1 TSLSFTAQQGSA
13 NPATQTV
20 SLSNTGGGTLS
31 WTAIHNATWLTV
43 SPASGTGNGTVTV
56 SATGTQTNGTQ
67 SGSLTLSAT
76 GASSVTIPVS
86 FTVTAAPTIGA
97 NPTSLSFT
105 AQQGGANPAAQTVS
119 LSNTGGG
126 TLSWTAND
134 NATWLTVSPA
144 SGTGNGTVT
153 VSATG
158 TQTTGTQSGSLT
170 LSATG
175 ATSVTIP
182 VSFTVT
188 AAPAIGA
195 NPTSLSFTAQQ
206 GGSNPAT
213 QTVTLSNTGGGTLS
227 WTA

>member
-31 WTAIHNATWLTV
+31 WTAIHNATGV
-43 SPASGTGNGTVTV
+43 
-56 SATGTQTNGTQ
+56 
-67 SGSLTLSAT
+67 
-76 GASSVTIPVS
+76 
-86 FTVTAAPTIGA
+86 
-97 NPTSLSFT
+97 
-105 AQQGGANPAAQTVS
+105 
-119 LSNTGGG
+119 
-126 TLSWTAND
+126 
-134 NATWLTVSPA
+134 TVSPA

-188 AAPAIGA
+188 AAPVTPTIGLSPTAFSFAATQGAA
-195 NPTSLSFTAQQ
+195 NPTSQTLNITNPGTGTLTWSIADNANWLTLTPTS
-206 GGSNPAT
+206 GTTTTGTSPAT
-213 QTVTLSNTGGGTLS
+213 LSVN
-227 WTA
+227 